1 MLSLDM
7 IVLGCADDRRAAEFW
22 KAALGYVERDP
33 HDPDAWLVLLPPDG
47 RGPGLAMD
55 VSDRPAPEFPH
66 LHLDLHVRG
75 AAEQRSEVERLVALG
90 AERVPWKHYPADA
103 DFVVLA
109 DTEGNRFCVV
119 DDSYAPPG
127 PDANAHGR
135 DAHGREE
142 DGRAG
147 EADGGRAVSRARP
160 ATSGPV
166 AAIVPEEAEDGTAS
180 VARPSPQP
188 APARPSSP
196 GPVAP
201 IAPAGADDPEDASS
215 GSPQVEPSA
224 ATDPS
229 GPLSVALS
237 ATAPPPPP
245 TPPPT
250 PPQPPPAPPPP
261 PHPPA
266 TPGSGTAGPPAFRP
280 DETEFAGAEH
290 LDPAFVAGFDRKQ
303 GSPDPAEDIAALRDH
318 GVGAQSTVVD
328 LGAGTGQFA
337 LAAARAFGAVVAVD
351 VSPAMQDHLARAAA
365 ARGLTNVRP
374 VRAGFLSYEHQG
386 APVDAVHTRHAL
398 HQLPDVWKAVAL
410 QRIAELL
417 RPGGLLLLTDLVY
430 DCSPAEAEP
439 LFRQWVAD
447 AAAVNA
453 ADGYTAA
460 DYAEHLRTEFS
471 TFRWLL
477 EPMLDRAGFQVLR
490 SEYRGRVF
498 ARYLCRRVSG
508 APLGGS

>member
-47 RGPGLAMD
+47 HGPGLAMD
-55 VSDRPAPEFPH
+55 LSDRPAPEFPH
-66 LHLDLHVRG
+66 LHLDLHVRS
-75 AAEQRSEVERLVALG
+75 AAEQRSEVDRLVALG

-119 DDSYAPPG
+119 DDSYAPPAPG
-127 PDANAHGR
+127 ADARSRTG
-135 DAHGREE
+135 
-142 DGRAG
+142 DGRVG
-147 EADGGRAVSRARP
+147 EAGGGRAASRARP

-166 AAIVPEEAEDGTAS
+166 AAIVPEGAEDGTTS
-180 VARPSPQP
+180 VARPSPRP
-188 APARPSSP
+188 APARPSTP

-201 IAPAGADDPEDASS
+201 IAPAGADDPTDASN
-215 GSPQVEPSA
+215 GPPQAEPPTATEPSTPSDA
-224 ATDPS
+224 AP
-229 GPLSVALS
+229 S
-237 ATAPPPPP
+237 ATAPSPPPA
-245 TPPPT
+245 
-250 PPQPPPAPPPP
+250 PPQPPAAPAAAAPPPP

-266 TPGSGTAGPPAFRP
+266 TPGRGTIETPAFRP
-280 DETEFAGAEH
+280 DETDFAGAEH

-318 GVGAQSTVVD
+318 GVGARSTVVD

-351 VSPAMQDHLARAAA
+351 VSPAMQDHLERAAA

-374 VRAGFLSYEHQG
+374 VRAGFLSYEHRG

-439 LFRQWVAD
+439 LFRQWVAG

-477 EPMLDRAGFQVLR
+477 EPMLDRAGFEVLR

-498 ARYLCRRVSG
+498 ARYLCRRVGGASPGSG
-508 APLGGS
+508 